1 MFGPMTDEALSW
13 NSIID
18 ALGGTSEVAG
28 ALSQLPS
35 VVSGWRERGIPAP
48 HWAGVVRLA
57 ADKGRDDVSL
67 EVLAELA
74 ARKLAGADMSEV
86 RA

>member
-1 MFGPMTDEALSW
+1 MTDW

-18 ALGGTSEVAG
+18 ALGGTGEVAG

-35 VVSGWRERGIPAP
+35 VVSGWRDRGIPGP
-48 HWAGVVRLA
+48 RWAAIVKLA
-57 ADKGRDDVSL
+57 GEKGQSEITL
-67 EVLAELA
+67 EVLADLA
-74 ARKLAGADMSEV
+74 ARRAASLSEI

>member
-1 MFGPMTDEALSW
+1 MTDW

-18 ALGGTSEVAG
+18 ALGGTGEVAG

-35 VVSGWRERGIPAP
+35 VVSGWRDRGIPGP
-48 HWAGVVRLA
+48 HFAAVARLA
-57 ADKGRDDVSL
+57 SEKGNSEITL

-74 ARKLAGADMSEV
+74 ARRRSSADLSEA